1 MNILRLD
8 HAALLVKDVERSR
21 QFYCQVLGM
30 EVIPGL
36 GTIWLARGSAEIH
49 LLGESE
55 PGRAAQ
61 ASGKYYDDDLADGYT
76 THIALEVEDLEEAQR
91 HLKEHGVEIVCGPR
105 PRGNDGEQLYVR
117 DPDGY
122 VIELFARPPME
133 WLSRTL
139 HESSTIS
146 EKPGDMI

>member
-1 MNILRLD
+1 LNILRLD

-30 EVIPGL
+30 EIIPGL
-36 GTIWLARGSAEIH
+36 GAVWLAKGSAEIH

-55 PGRAAQ
+55 QGRAAQ
-61 ASGKYYDDDLADGYT
+61 ASGTYYDDDLADGHT
-76 THIALEVEDLEEAQR
+76 PHIAFEIEDLEEAQR
-91 HLKEHGVEIVCGPR
+91 HLKEHDVEIVCGPR

-122 VIELFARPPME
+122 VIELFARRGVAPKKRFAHRE
-133 WLSRTL
+133 V
-139 HESSTIS
+139 EQ
-146 EKPGDMI
+146 

>member
-21 QFYCQVLGM
+21 HFYCQVLGM

-36 GTIWLARGSAEIH
+36 GTIWLSKGNAEIH

-55 PGRAAQ
+55 QGRAAQ
-61 ASGKYYDDDLADGYT
+61 ASGRYYEDDLADGHT
-76 THIALEVEDLEEAQR
+76 THIAFEVEDLVGAQR
-91 HLKEHGVEIVCGPR
+91 HLRAHRIEIVCGPR
-105 PRGNDGEQLYVR
+105 PRGSDGEQLYIR

-122 VIELFARPPME
+122 VIELFTR
-133 WLSRTL
+133 
-139 HESSTIS
+139 
-146 EKPGDMI
+146 KK

>member
-1 MNILRLD
+1 LNILRLD

-36 GTIWLARGSAEIH
+36 GAIWLAKGSAEIH

-55 PGRAAQ
+55 QGRAAQ
-61 ASGKYYDDDLADGYT
+61 ASGTYYDNDLADGRT
-76 THIALEVEDLEEAQR
+76 PHIAFEVEDLEGAQR
-91 HLKEHGVEIVCGPR
+91 YLKEHGVEIVCGPR
-105 PRGNDGEQLYVR
+105 PRGNDGEQLYIR

-122 VIELFARPPME
+122 VIELFARRGAAPKKRFVHREAQP
-133 WLSRTL
+133 
-139 HESSTIS
+139 
-146 EKPGDMI
+146 